1 MHRTNIGEHS
11 FDIQV
16 KDGKYQL
23 NGHEGHLNFLEKQ
36 SGSFHCEIDG
46 VSHEAD
52 LVKLD
57 TENKQITLRI
67 KGQKVLVQIQEPV
80 DLLLDK
86 VGLKIEKHKKVN
98 QLKAPMPGL
107 VLRILVEPGQAVSAG
122 EPLLILEAMKMENV
136 FKAHTDVVIKSIPV
150 TEKQA
155 VEKGQDLILF
165 Q

>member
-1 MHRTNIGEHS
+1 MHRTIIGEHS
-11 FDIQV
+11 FDLQV

-23 NGHEGHLNFLEKQ
+23 NGHEGHLDLLEKQ
-36 SGSFHCEIDG
+36 IGSFHCEIDG

-67 KGQKVLVQIQEPV
+67 KGQKVQVQIQEPV
-80 DLLLDK
+80 DLLLEK

-136 FKAHTDVVIKSIPV
+136 LKSPGEGKVKAIKIS
-150 TEKQA
+150 KGQA
-155 VEKGQDLILF
+155 VEKGQVLLEF
-165 Q
+165 E